1 MYDRFE
7 EIYNS
12 ITMSSSL
19 QRFFSNGDTMKLR
32 KKSIRI
38 KKIAVA
44 LSAMVVTAVSA
55 ISAAA
60 ADPIVISY
68 TLEHEVLTAMDVDC
82 APSGII
88 RTADNAILVTDTYS
102 KKIWKVQDGVC
113 SVYAGAESVKS
124 PYQEPL
130 GGYNDSAHEKSLF
143 REPWGIAPFL
153 DGYAV
158 SDAGNSAVRL
168 LRSERTETVN
178 ADTQE
183 RLVMN
188 DMGVVYANPTGLAA
202 DESGNL
208 YVSDTNNGAVRVIS
222 PDGYVRTLAE
232 RLETPTGICW
242 YKDALYVV
250 ETGANRVLKIYG
262 NGKVEIIAGSG
273 TDGYVDGPATS
284 AAFSAP
290 QGITVGP
297 DGTVY
302 ISDTANGAVR
312 RIRGNTVETLAIR
325 SSSALRSYPVSP
337 RGLCVMDNKLYVC
350 DNFSKKIFIISL

>member
-1 MYDRFE
+1 
-7 EIYNS
+7 
-12 ITMSSSL
+12 
-19 QRFFSNGDTMKLR
+19 MKLR
-32 KKSIRI
+32 KNTIRI
-38 KKIAVA
+38 KKTALA
-44 LSAMVVTAVSA
+44 LSAVAVMAVSA
-55 ISAAA
+55 ITAAA

-143 REPWGIAPFL
+143 KEPWGIAPFL

-168 LRSERTETVN
+168 LRPERTETVN

-222 PDGYVRTLAE
+222 PDGYVRTLA
-232 RLETPTGICW
+232 
-242 YKDALYVV
+242 
-250 ETGANRVLKIYG
+250 
-262 NGKVEIIAGSG
+262 
-273 TDGYVDGPATS
+273 S

>member
-1 MYDRFE
+1 
-7 EIYNS
+7 
-12 ITMSSSL
+12 
-19 QRFFSNGDTMKLR
+19 MKLR
-32 KKSIRI
+32 KKEVRI
-38 KKIAVA
+38 KRTAAV
-44 LSAMVVTAVSA
+44 LSAMILMAVST

-88 RTADNAILVTDTYS
+88 RTADNALLVTDTYS
-102 KKIWKVQDGVC
+102 KKIWKVQDGAY
-113 SVYAGAESVKS
+113 SLYAGAESVKD

-130 GGYNDSAHEKSLF
+130 GGYNDAAHEKSLF
-143 REPWGIAPFL
+143 KEPWGIAPFL
-153 DGYAV
+153 DGYAI
-158 SDAGNSAVRL
+158 SDADNNAVRL
-168 LRSERTETVN
+168 LRPERTETVN

-208 YVSDTNNGAVRVIS
+208 YVSDTNNGAVRLIS
-222 PDGYVRTLAE
+222 PDGYVRTLADK
-232 RLETPTGICW
+232 LETPTGICW
-242 YKDALYVV
+242 YQGVLYVA
-250 ETGANRVLKIYG
+250 ETGANRILKVYG
-262 NGKVEIIAGSG
+262 NGKIEHLAGSG
-273 TDGYVDGPATS
+273 TDGYVDGPAAS

-302 ISDTANGAVR
+302 VSDTANGAVR

-337 RGLCVMDNKLYVC
+337 RGLCVMNNKLYVC